1 MTDTTIKPTD
11 TQASVYTSWE
21 NAYSAALENAANT
34 WERHQKAYESYMSQV
49 QELCER
55 GGSDEECAKI
65 HQAYGL
71 DVLSITD
78 AGCKR
83 HGEIVTNH
91 LGQLRDILKLIE
103 IATLD
108 RCSLR
113 AISDSIAILSEARPF
128 PGSP

>member
-1 MTDTTIKPTD
+1 MTDITIKLTD
-11 TQASVYTSWE
+11 TQARVYASWE
-21 NAYSAALENAANT
+21 NAYSAALEIAANT
-34 WERHQKAYESYMSQV
+34 WERHQKAYESHMAQI

-55 GGSDEECAKI
+55 GGSDEEGAKF
-65 HQAYGL
+65 HQAYCL

-83 HGEIVTNH
+83 HDEIAANH
-91 LGQLRDILKLIE
+91 LGQLRDMLKLVDITS
-103 IATLD
+103 ID

-128 PGSP
+128 PGSS